1 MKSPTLQILL
11 PRKNKLPHKNAL
23 TRLRPSKVHR
33 GGVGVFAICNIKQ
46 NSPIFG
52 DDDDN
57 MVWVNRKNITRLA
70 KPLRELYDDFAVIK
84 NKGTKYGC
92 PRNFN
97 LLTLSWYLNE
107 SKNPNVRCDKDYK
120 FFALRDIKAG
130 EELTVDYSAYSE
142 SPKAN
147 RYKVKTN
154 TPAA

>member
-57 MVWVNRKNITRLA
+57 
-70 KPLRELYDDFAVIK
+70 
-84 NKGTKYGC
+84 
-92 PRNFN
+92 
-97 LLTLSWYLNE
+97 
-107 SKNPNVRCDKDYK
+107 
-120 FFALRDIKAG
+120 
-130 EELTVDYSAYSE
+130 TVDYSAYSE